1 MTVKYSMKGD
11 EMQSLYSLAWFGKTA
26 SGASAQ
32 DPVFSGYHAA
42 EPVAEVEA
50 DATLEESELLAAG
63 IELQSVSEPSIE
75 DVEWERSRKQRE
87 AERVMQLFNLGFTNL

>member
-1 MTVKYSMKGD
+1 MTIKFSMKGD

-26 SGASAQ
+26 SATSAA

-42 EPVAEVEA
+42 EPTVDVED
-50 DATLEESELLAAG
+50 DATLEEAEVLSAAMNV
-63 IELQSVSEPSIE
+63 QTANEPSAE
-75 DVEWERSRKQRE
+75 QVEWMHTRKQRE